1 MQSKKNS
8 AIEIAIN
15 VGSGYFV
22 GILVQLLIFPYFG
35 LDVSLADNALIT
47 LCFTIASFIRG
58 YIVRRIFNKYGI
70 DN

>member
-8 AIEIAIN
+8 VMEIAIN

-35 LDVSLADNALIT
+35 IVVSLFDNALIT
-47 LCFTIASFIRG
+47 LFFTIASFIRG
-58 YIVRRIFNKYGI
+58 YIVRRIFNRYR
-70 DN
+70 NN